1 MNPSNGAMADVS
13 VHVHTTKSTF
23 SFGGPLKGPVAKRS
37 PKWGDCGGG
46 MIAPVASQQVIGGR
60 TIFHPNMRLK
70 LVDGKWR
77 SVPNSSS
84 RRQIGRT
91 KEKT

>member
-37 PKWGDCGGG
+37 PEWTECGGG
-46 MIAPVASQQVIGGR
+46 MIAHVRAP
-60 TIFHPNMRLK
+60 HMRLK
-70 LVDGKWR
+70 LIDGKWR
-77 SVPNSSS
+77 SVPLPSS
-84 RRQIGRT
+84 RRQVVRT